1 MSRAVSGKRLSRV
14 TEKISF
20 RMVDALFKE
29 VRAEA
34 NRLAGPLGQNAG
46 YLVEYLLAVASSP
59 TVSIPEIPIKMSA
72 RYLPEA
78 IATLKC
84 ALSLAFHVIR

>member
-1 MSRAVSGKRLSRV
+1 MFWGASMPPRPRYRRDMVTSECRNVHKRLERVAMSRAVSGKRLSRV

-34 NRLAGPLGQNAG
+34 NRLAGQRAAANACPPDPG
-46 YLVEYLLAVASSP
+46 
-59 TVSIPEIPIKMSA
+59 
-72 RYLPEA
+72 
-78 IATLKC
+78 
-84 ALSLAFHVIR
+84 AL